1 MLFSS
6 QSVCGLSTISYSMK
20 FLYTVKAGDSGHA
33 GDLGQNFDSGF
44 WQFTGIKLKIELN
57 IFASKDSVWYMYG
70 NVVINKNIL
79 NRLSND

>member
-44 WQFTGIKLKIELN
+44 
-57 IFASKDSVWYMYG
+57 
-70 NVVINKNIL
+70 
-79 NRLSND
+79 